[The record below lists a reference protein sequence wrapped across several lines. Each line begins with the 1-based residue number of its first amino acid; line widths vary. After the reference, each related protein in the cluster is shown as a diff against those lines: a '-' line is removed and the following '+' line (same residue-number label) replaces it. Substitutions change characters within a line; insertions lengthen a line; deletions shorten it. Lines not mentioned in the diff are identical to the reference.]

1 MSGTTSRKEAAHYS
15 SADLESAILELL
27 NNRERGKSICP
38 SEAARL
44 LSDASSKPGWKALM
58 EPIRRV
64 AHDMAKSGKIIITQ
78 RGKSVDAS
86 KSKGPIRLKLV

>member
-1 MSGTTSRKEAAHYS
+1 MNNDRSRKVVANYS
-15 SADLESAILELL
+15 NADLESAILELL
-27 NNRERGKSICP
+27 NSRERGKSICP

-44 LSDASSKPGWKALM
+44 LSSASSNPGWEVLM

-64 AHDMAKSGKIIITQ
+64 AQEMAKSGKISITQ

-86 KSKGPIRLKLV
+86 KTKGPIRLKLV